1 MASPGLPYTD
11 VWKNMTFNKFN
22 IGVTVRILILFGCLW
37 LATYCYFHQYATYII
52 VSLSVFV
59 IMLVIELINYV
70 NKTNN
75 ELAKFIMAVKYT
87 DFSYH
92 FNEKEAPQS
101 FKQLRHA
108 FNEVHD
114 TFRQLRFEK
123 ETHHQY
129 LQTIIE
135 FIDTGILSF
144 DTTGEV
150 EMMNQSFKKMLN
162 VPYMKNVKSLQK
174 KNDQL
179 FRAITELKVGQ
190 HTLLK
195 LDVNHNTLKLMLSAT
210 SFKAHGKKFMLIA
223 FQNVSAAL
231 EENETATWQKLL
243 RVMTHEIMNSVAPI
257 SSLADTLSKRLSQ
270 SESLIMADNDAMED
284 ELESIRDVFED
295 VAMGVDVIHKRS
307 QGLLKFAET
316 YRNMSKI
323 GDPVLENVS
332 VKELF
337 ETIYQLMRTDLEKKG
352 IELKT
357 AITPPNLLLQADPRL
372 IEQVLINLILNASEA
387 VKNKEKP
394 LIKLVGLLNEANKP
408 TIEVIDNGIGIP
420 PELAENIFIPFFTT
434 NKNGSGIGL
443 SLSKQIMQVHKGS
456 IQMQS
461 VENEGTIFSLRF

>member
-1 MASPGLPYTD
+1 MI
-11 VWKNMTFNKFN
+11 FNFN
-22 IGVTVRILILFGCLW
+22 RFNAGVFIRVLLLFGALF
-37 LATYCYFHQYATYII
+37 LLVTSIVNGYLTYII
-52 VSLSVFV
+52 VSVAIGVLLIVA
-59 IMLVIELINYV
+59 ELIRFV

-92 FNEKEAPQS
+92 FNERDAPHS

-144 DTTGEV
+144 DAGGEV
-150 EMMNQSFKKMLN
+150 EMMNQSFKSMLN
-162 VPYMKNVKSLQK
+162 VPYLKNIKTLSK
-174 KNDQL
+174 KNEILYQ
-179 FRAITELKVGQ
+179 AIINLKVGE
-190 HTLLK
+190 HTLIK
-195 LDVNHNTLKLMLSAT
+195 LDVNHTTLKLMLSAT
-210 SFKAHGKKFMLIA
+210 TFKAHGKSFMLIA
-223 FQNVSAAL
+223 LQNVSTAL
-231 EENETATWQKLL
+231 EENETAAWQKLL

-257 SSLADTLSKRLSQ
+257 SSLADTLVKRLYQ
-270 SESLIMADNDAMED
+270 SENAIMGEADTPDTESLREI
-284 ELESIRDVFED
+284 FED
-295 VAMGVDVIHKRS
+295 VALGVEVIHKRS

-316 YRNMSKI
+316 YRNLSKI
-323 GDPVLENVS
+323 TDPVLDTVS

-337 ETIYQLMRTDLEKKG
+337 DTIHQLMHADLQRKNT
-352 IELKT
+352 ELKIS
-357 AITPPNLLLQADPRL
+357 ITPPHLALQADARL
-372 IEQVLINLILNASEA
+372 IEQVLINLVLNAAEA

-394 LIKLVGLLNEANKP
+394 FIRLIGRISESNRPIL
-408 TIEVIDNGIGIP
+408 EVADNGIGIP
-420 PELAENIFIPFFTT
+420 PELAENIFVPFFTT

-443 SLSKQIMQVHKGS
+443 SLSKQIMQLHKGS

>member
-1 MASPGLPYTD
+1 
-11 VWKNMTFNKFN
+11 MTFNKFN
-22 IGVTVRILILFGCLW
+22 IGVTIRILVLFGSLW
-37 LATYCYFHQYATYII
+37 LLTYCFFHTYSSYVTGSVI
-52 VSLSVFV
+52 VFV
-59 IMLVIELINYV
+59 GLLLVELINFV

-144 DTTGEV
+144 DTNGEV
-150 EMMNQSFKKMLN
+150 ELMNQSFKKMLN
-162 VPYMKNVKSLQK
+162 VPYLKNIKALQK
-174 KNDQL
+174 KNENL
-179 FRAITELKVGQ
+179 YNAVTNLKVGQ

-195 LDVNHNTLKLMLSAT
+195 LDINHNTLKLMLSAT
-210 SFKAHGKKFMLIA
+210 TFKAHGKKFMLIA

-231 EENETATWQKLL
+231 EENETAAWQKLL

-270 SESLIMADNDAMED
+270 SESLITAESEAQED
-284 ELESIRDVFED
+284 ELEHLRDIFED
-295 VAMGVDVIHKRS
+295 VALGVDVIHKRS

-316 YRNMSKI
+316 YRNLSKI
-323 GDPVLENVS
+323 GDPVLETVS

-337 ETIYQLMRTDLEKKG
+337 NTIYQLMHTDLEKKN
-352 IELKT
+352 IELKV
-357 AITPPNLLLQADPRL
+357 AITPPNLTVEADARL
-372 IEQVLINLILNASEA
+372 IEQVLINLVLNASEA
-387 VKNKEKP
+387 VKNKGK
-394 LIKLVGLLNEANKP
+394 AC
-408 TIEVIDNGIGIP
+408 
-420 PELAENIFIPFFTT
+420 
-434 NKNGSGIGL
+434 
-443 SLSKQIMQVHKGS
+443 H
-456 IQMQS
+456 
-461 VENEGTIFSLRF
+461 

>member
-1 MASPGLPYTD
+1 
-11 VWKNMTFNKFN
+11 MTFNKFN

-37 LATYCYFHQYATYII
+37 LVTYCYFHDYSTYIL

-59 IMLVIELINYV
+59 ATLLIELINYV

-174 KNDQL
+174 KNEPL
-179 FRAITELKVGQ
+179 FKAITELKVGQ

-195 LDVNHNTLKLMLSAT
+195 LDVNQNTLKLMLSAT

-270 SESLIMADNDAMED
+270 SESMIMADNDLLGEEEMEP
-284 ELESIRDVFED
+284 IRDVFED
-295 VAMGVDVIHKRS
+295 VALGVDVIHKRS

-316 YRNMSKI
+316 YRNLSKI
-323 GDPVLENVS
+323 GDPVVENVL

-337 ETIYQLMRTDLEKKG
+337 ETIYRLMHTDLEKKG
-352 IELKT
+352 IELKVSV
-357 AITPPNLLLQADPRL
+357 TPPNLPLQADPRL
-372 IEQVLINLILNASEA
+372 LEQVLINLVLNASEA
-387 VKNKEKP
+387 VKNREKP
-394 LIKLVGLLNEANKP
+394 VIKLIGILSETNKP
-408 TIEVIDNGIGIP
+408 IIEVVDNGIGIP

-461 VENEGTIFSLRF
+461 VENEGTVFSLRF